1 MCGICGKSWRM
12 NRTIPSVSSPCGAW
26 ACLLY
31 TSIDA
36 AKVLAELEAEQ
47 AKAAA
52 EAAPKEEKTAENV
65 AFLSQITIDDFA
77 KIDLRVAEITDCEP
91 VKKAKKLLR
100 LTLDDGS
107 GVPRTVCSG
116 IAKWSVSY
124 THLDVYKRQVHP
136 QRQDPV
142 HGGHLQ
148 IQQRHIEKEIH
159 EIPTFI

>member
-1 MCGICGKSWRM
+1 MGTAVPLFAR
-12 NRTIPSVSSPCGAW
+12 
-26 ACLLY
+26 
-31 TSIDA
+31 IDA

-116 IAKWSVSY
+116 IAKWY
-124 THLDVYKRQVHP
+124 TPDDLKGRRIVVVANLKPAVLCGVESQGMILAADDGDAARVLFVDGVAPGSKVR
-136 QRQDPV
+136 
-142 HGGHLQ
+142 
-148 IQQRHIEKEIH
+148 
-159 EIPTFI
+159 